1 VTEGRRIIAWCSA
14 AGVSFAVSWVAANA
28 ALDAL
33 VSACHW
39 PGVPDFACDPSLLPD
54 AFEPTTVRPSE
65 EEAL

>member
-1 VTEGRRIIAWCSA
+1 VREAGRIAAWCFA
-14 AGVSFAVSWVAANA
+14 AGVTWVAANA